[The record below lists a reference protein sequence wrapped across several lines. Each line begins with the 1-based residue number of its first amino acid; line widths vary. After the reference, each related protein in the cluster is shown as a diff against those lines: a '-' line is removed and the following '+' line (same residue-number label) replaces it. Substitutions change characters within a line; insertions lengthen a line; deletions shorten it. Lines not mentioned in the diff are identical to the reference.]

1 MLIKQLSTDTNSAC
15 RVNAVVSSD
24 TSDKNKQQLSA
35 TIAESLTNTIIY
47 PLTQS
52 EGNDTLFPHSLRLQ
66 HNALASVRSH
76 SDDSAGSLRAPMP
89 GKVIAIN
96 VSVGDQVSEGQTLM
110 VVEAMK
116 MEHAITA
123 PTAGS
128 IAEIGYAV
136 GDSVNERSTL
146 LQMDESST

>member
-1 MLIKQLSTDTNSAC
+1 
-15 RVNAVVSSD
+15 
-24 TSDKNKQQLSA
+24 
-35 TIAESLTNTIIY
+35 
-47 PLTQS
+47 
-52 EGNDTLFPHSLRLQ
+52 
-66 HNALASVRSH
+66 
-76 SDDSAGSLRAPMP
+76 MP

-96 VSVGDQVSEGQTLM
+96 VNVGDKVTEGQTLM